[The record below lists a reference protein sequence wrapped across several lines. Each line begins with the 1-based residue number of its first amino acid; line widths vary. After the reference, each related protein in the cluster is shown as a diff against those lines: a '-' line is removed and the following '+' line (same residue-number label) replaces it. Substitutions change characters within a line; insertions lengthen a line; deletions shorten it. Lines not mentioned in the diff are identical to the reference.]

1 VLVFGHL
8 LVLAIRLLRSPGLR
22 GWGSLLGTLLFAQVG
37 LGIANVVL
45 SLPLHVAVLHNAG
58 ATALLFVLVSLL
70 ARVRA
75 PDA

>member
-1 VLVFGHL
+1 MNAWYQLIGLLPFEWAHYVFMKNAL
-8 LVLAIRLLRSPGLR
+8 LAI
-22 GWGSLLGTLLFAQVG
+22 LLFAQVG
-37 LGIANVVL
+37 LGIANVVM